1 MTCQDTTHI
10 AVDTSFKRMPLPTPK
25 KGERMADFISKFMGN
40 STAVKDYKDSKQR
53 YAVGASIFRDTK
65 KKQRKENLE
74 SDSSI
79 LSPNPEESFTDFLG
93 RFVSDEKMTELFPD
107 SSDRAE
113 IASEIYDNNELEM
126 MNDSESGSDATPIE
140 PAIPDKKE
148 VNDEEEEEDEEED
161 EEENLMTSSSGTG
174 APSGTIPTAVIQGQ
188 GASKKRK
195 QEYEEGDNMTLK
207 GVSVLTTG
215 MAKGHNLQID
225 STTLEQVKKCAEAFK
240 GGVKVNENHGAGIGD
255 IIGKLTNFRIEQSGD
270 QQKLLADLTFLKSR
284 QDRAK
289 YYMDL
294 ASEIPDAFGISISF
308 SGESQMNGQDFD
320 LARCSELYSA
330 DLVQHPASNPTG
342 LFSADCGCVTVDKK
356 ENINMENKPA
366 EPTDKKETPSYNME
380 DLGKQMAEFADRLS
394 ALEAKMNPASPEEP
408 KAEMEASAALD
419 PKIDKK
425 GAEGNPVG
433 DFSAVEAGKIE
444 LSGVLKEIRTEL
456 SKMVSAPVSH
466 SAPAVEEKK
475 PTTFSELV
483 NFEMKANNISKGEAL
498 RLCVGKYTEQY
509 RKELSAGG
517 FSKSF

>member
-1 MTCQDTTHI
+1 
-10 AVDTSFKRMPLPTPK
+10 MPLPTPK
-25 KGERMADFISKFMGN
+25 KGEKMADFISKFMGN

-53 YAVGASIFRDTK
+53 YAVGASIFRETK
-65 KKQRKENLE
+65 KKQRKSNLQ
-74 SDSSI
+74 SDSTI
-79 LSPNPEESFTDFLG
+79 ISPENDETFADFLN
-93 RFVSDEKMTELFPD
+93 RFVSDEGMIAMFPD
-107 SSDRAE
+107 SADRAE
-113 IASEIYDNNELEM
+113 VASEIYDNHEMQM
-126 MNDSESGSDATPIE
+126 MNDSESGSDSTPIE
-140 PAIPDKKE
+140 PAVSQKE
-148 VNDEEEEEDEEED
+148 DEDEENGGQED
-161 EEENLMTSSSGTG
+161 LMTSAGGANSGG
-174 APSGTIPTAVIQGQ
+174 APAGTIPTAVIQGQ
-188 GASKKRK
+188 GAAKKK
-195 QEYEEGDNMTLK
+195 KYNYEEGDDMTLK

-342 LFSADCGCVTVDKK
+342 LFSADCGCVTVDKE
-356 ENINMENKPA
+356 ENINMENKPTELA
-366 EPTDKKETPSYNME
+366 EKKETPSYNME
-380 DLGKQMAEFADRLS
+380 DLGKQMAEFATRLS
-394 ALEAKMNPASPEEP
+394 ALEAKVNTVTPEP
-408 KAEMEASAALD
+408 NSQMEATAPVSPA
-419 PKIDKK
+419 IDKK
-425 GAEGNPVG
+425 GKEGNPTE
-433 DFSAVEAGKIE
+433 DMSAVEAGKIE

-456 SKMVSAPVSH
+456 SKMVSAPIAH
-466 SAPAVEEKK
+466 SAPAVDEKK
-475 PTTFSELV
+475 PETFSELV

-517 FSKSF
+517 FKSF

>member
-1 MTCQDTTHI
+1 
-10 AVDTSFKRMPLPTPK
+10 MPLPTPK

-40 STAVKDYKDSKQR
+40 SIAVKDYKDSKQR

-65 KKQRKENLE
+65 KSQAKANLE

-126 MNDSESGSDATPIE
+126 MNDSESGSDSTPIE
-140 PAIPDKKE
+140 PAIKGE
-148 VNDEEEEEDEEED
+148 SDEDDEDEEDEE
-161 EEENLMTSSSGTG
+161 MGYASGGETT
-174 APSGTIPTAVIQGQ
+174 AGTIPTAVIQGQ
-188 GASKKRK
+188 GGAKKK
-195 QEYEEGDNMTLK
+195 KYNYEEGDDMTLK

-215 MAKGHNLQID
+215 TAKGHNLQID

-342 LFSADCGCVTVDKK
+342 LFSADCGCVTVDKG

-380 DLGKQMAEFADRLS
+380 DLGKRMEDLAYRLS
-394 ALEAKMNPASPEEP
+394 ALEAKMNSADKSDDESDD
-408 KAEMEASAALD
+408 KAEMGATAPVVAEKS
-419 PKIDKK
+419 DKEEK
-425 GAEGNPVG
+425 VEM
-433 DFSAVEAGKIE
+433 SAVEAGKIE

-456 SKMVSAPVSH
+456 SKMVSAPISH

>member
-1 MTCQDTTHI
+1 
-10 AVDTSFKRMPLPTPK
+10 MPLPTPK

-65 KKQRKENLE
+65 KKQAKANLE

-79 LSPNPEESFTDFLG
+79 ISPNPEESFTDFLG

-126 MNDSESGSDATPIE
+126 MNDSESGSDSTPIE
-140 PAIPDKKE
+140 PAIPQKE
-148 VNDEEEEEDEEED
+148 DEDEEDGGEEDDGEEEEE
-161 EEENLMTSSSGTG
+161 LMTP
-174 APSGTIPTAVIQGQ
+174 AGTIPTAVIQGQ
-188 GASKKRK
+188 GGAKKK
-195 QEYEEGDNMTLK
+195 NYNYEEGDDMTLK

-215 MAKGHNLQID
+215 TAKGHNLQID

-342 LFSADCGCVTVDKK
+342 LFSADCGCVTVDKG

-380 DLGKQMAEFADRLS
+380 DLGKQMAEFATRLS

-408 KAEMEASAALD
+408 KAEMEATA
-419 PKIDKK
+419 PVI
-425 GAEGNPVG
+425 AEKSEKEEKVEM
-433 DFSAVEAGKIE
+433 SAVEAGKIE

-456 SKMVSAPVSH
+456 SKMVSAPISH

-517 FSKSF
+517 FNKSF

>member
-1 MTCQDTTHI
+1 
-10 AVDTSFKRMPLPTPK
+10 MPLPTPK

-65 KKQRKENLE
+65 KKQAKANLE

-79 LSPNPEESFTDFLG
+79 ISPNPEESFTDFLG

-126 MNDSESGSDATPIE
+126 MNDSESGSDSTPIE
-140 PAIPDKKE
+140 PAIPKKE
-148 VNDEEEEEDEEED
+148 DEEDEGEEDDGEEEEE
-161 EEENLMTSSSGTG
+161 LMTP
-174 APSGTIPTAVIQGQ
+174 AGTIPTAVIQGQ
-188 GASKKRK
+188 GGAKKK
-195 QEYEEGDNMTLK
+195 NYNYEEGDDMTLK

-215 MAKGHNLQID
+215 TAKGHNLQID

-342 LFSADCGCVTVDKK
+342 LFSADCGCVTVDKGQ
-356 ENINMENKPA
+356 NINMENKPA

-380 DLGKQMAEFADRLS
+380 DLGKQMAEFATRLS

-408 KAEMEASAALD
+408 KDKMEATA
-419 PKIDKK
+419 PVV
-425 GAEGNPVG
+425 AEKSEKEEKVEM
-433 DFSAVEAGKIE
+433 SAVEAGKIE

-456 SKMVSAPVSH
+456 SKMVSAPISH

-517 FSKSF
+517 FNKSF

>member
-1 MTCQDTTHI
+1 
-10 AVDTSFKRMPLPTPK
+10 MPLPTPK

-65 KKQRKENLE
+65 KKQAKANLE

-79 LSPNPEESFTDFLG
+79 ISPNPEESFTDFLG

-126 MNDSESGSDATPIE
+126 MNDSESGSDSTPIE
-140 PAIPDKKE
+140 PAIPQKE
-148 VNDEEEEEDEEED
+148 NEEDEGEEDDGEEEEE
-161 EEENLMTSSSGTG
+161 LMTP
-174 APSGTIPTAVIQGQ
+174 AGTIPTAVIQGQ
-188 GASKKRK
+188 GATKKK
-195 QEYEEGDNMTLK
+195 NYNYEEGDDMTLK

-215 MAKGHNLQID
+215 TAKGHNLQID

-342 LFSADCGCVTVDKK
+342 LFSADCGCVTVDKG

-380 DLGKQMAEFADRLS
+380 DLGKQMAEFATRLS
-394 ALEAKMNPASPEEP
+394 ALEAKMNPVAPEEP
-408 KAEMEASAALD
+408 KAEMEATTPVVAEKS
-419 PKIDKK
+419 DKEEK
-425 GAEGNPVG
+425 VEM
-433 DFSAVEAGKIE
+433 SAVEAGKIE

-456 SKMVSAPVSH
+456 SKMVSAPISH

-517 FSKSF
+517 FNKSF

>member
-1 MTCQDTTHI
+1 
-10 AVDTSFKRMPLPTPK
+10 MPLPTPK

-65 KKQRKENLE
+65 KNQAKANLE

-174 APSGTIPTAVIQGQ
+174 APDGTIPTAVIQGQ

-366 EPTDKKETPSYNME
+366 ETTDKKDTPSYNME
-380 DLGKQMAEFADRLS
+380 DLGKRMEDLAYRLS
-394 ALEAKMNPASPEEP
+394 ALEAKMNSADKSEDKSDD
-408 KAEMEASAALD
+408 KAEMGATAPVVAEKS
-419 PKIDKK
+419 DKEEK
-425 GAEGNPVG
+425 VEM
-433 DFSAVEAGKIE
+433 SAVDAGKIE

>member
-1 MTCQDTTHI
+1 
-10 AVDTSFKRMPLPTPK
+10 MPLPTPK

-79 LSPNPEESFTDFLG
+79 LSPNPDESFTDFLG
-93 RFVSDEKMTELFPD
+93 RFVSDEGMMALFPD

-113 IASEIYDNNELEM
+113 IASEIFDNNEMEM
-126 MNDSESGSDATPIE
+126 INDSESGSDSTPIE
-140 PAIPDKKE
+140 PAVSQNED
-148 VNDEEEEEDEEED
+148 EDEEQED
-161 EEENLMTSSSGTG
+161 LMSSASGANGGG
-174 APSGTIPTAVIQGQ
+174 APAGTIPTAVIQGQ
-188 GASKKRK
+188 GGEKKK
-195 QEYEEGDNMTLK
+195 KYNYEEGDDMTLS

-225 STTLEQVKKCAEAFK
+225 STTLEQVKKCAEQFK

-270 QQKLLADLTFLKSR
+270 QKKLLADLTFLKSR

-342 LFSADCGCVTVDKK
+342 LFSADCGCVTVDKG
-356 ENINMENKPA
+356 ENINMEHKPA
-366 EPTDKKETPSYNME
+366 EPTDKMETPSYNME
-380 DLGKQMAEFADRLS
+380 DLGKQMAEFATRLS
-394 ALEAKMNPASPEEP
+394 ALEAKMNPVDEAKDQAED
-408 KAEMEASAALD
+408 KAEMEATA
-419 PKIDKK
+419 PVIDKK
-425 GAEGNPVG
+425 GAEGNPVE

-456 SKMVSAPVSH
+456 SKMVSAPIAH

-517 FSKSF
+517 FKSF

>member
-1 MTCQDTTHI
+1 
-10 AVDTSFKRMPLPTPK
+10 MPLPTPK
-25 KGERMADFISKFMGN
+25 KGEKMADFISKFMGN

-65 KKQRKENLE
+65 KKQAKANLE

-79 LSPNPEESFTDFLG
+79 ISPNPDETFTDFLG
-93 RFVSDEKMTELFPD
+93 RFVSDERMTELFPD

-126 MNDSESGSDATPIE
+126 MNDSESGSDSTPIE
-140 PAIPDKKE
+140 PAIPQKE
-148 VNDEEEEEDEEED
+148 DEDEEDGGEEDDGEEEEE
-161 EEENLMTSSSGTG
+161 LMTPSGGANGGG
-174 APSGTIPTAVIQGQ
+174 APAGTIPTAVIQGQ
-188 GASKKRK
+188 GASKNKK
-195 QEYEEGDNMTLK
+195 QEYEEGGNMTLK

-215 MAKGHNLQID
+215 TAKGHNLQID

-342 LFSADCGCVTVDKK
+342 LFSADCGCVTVDKG

-366 EPTDKKETPSYNME
+366 EPTEKKETPSYNME
-380 DLGKQMAEFADRLS
+380 DLGKQMAEFATRLS
-394 ALEAKMNPASPEEP
+394 ALEAKMNPVAPEEP
-408 KAEMEASAALD
+408 KAEMEATAPVVAEKS
-419 PKIDKK
+419 DKEEK
-425 GAEGNPVG
+425 VEM
-433 DFSAVEAGKIE
+433 SAVEAGKIE

-456 SKMVSAPVSH
+456 SKMVSAPISH

-517 FSKSF
+517 FNKSF

>member
-1 MTCQDTTHI
+1 
-10 AVDTSFKRMPLPTPK
+10 MPLPTPK

-65 KKQRKENLE
+65 KKQAKANLE

-79 LSPNPEESFTDFLG
+79 ISPNPEESFTDFLG

-126 MNDSESGSDATPIE
+126 MNDSESGSDSTPIE
-140 PAIPDKKE
+140 PAIPQKE
-148 VNDEEEEEDEEED
+148 DEEDEGEEDDGEEEEE
-161 EEENLMTSSSGTG
+161 LMTP
-174 APSGTIPTAVIQGQ
+174 AGTIPTAVIQGQ
-188 GASKKRK
+188 GGAKKK
-195 QEYEEGDNMTLK
+195 NYNYEEGDDMTLK

-215 MAKGHNLQID
+215 TAKGHNLQID

-342 LFSADCGCVTVDKK
+342 LFSADCGCVTVDKG

-380 DLGKQMAEFADRLS
+380 DLGKQMAEFATRLS

-408 KAEMEASAALD
+408 KAEMEATA
-419 PKIDKK
+419 PVV
-425 GAEGNPVG
+425 AEKSEKEEKVEM
-433 DFSAVEAGKIE
+433 SAVEAGKIE

-456 SKMVSAPVSH
+456 SKMVSAPISH

-517 FSKSF
+517 FNKSF

>member
-1 MTCQDTTHI
+1 
-10 AVDTSFKRMPLPTPK
+10 MPLPTPK
-25 KGERMADFISKFMGN
+25 KGEKMADFISKFMGN

-53 YAVGASIFRDTK
+53 YAVGASIFRETK
-65 KKQRKENLE
+65 KKQRKSNLQ
-74 SDSSI
+74 SDSTI
-79 LSPNPEESFTDFLG
+79 ISPEGDETFADFLN
-93 RFVSDEKMTELFPD
+93 RFVSDERMIAMFPD
-107 SSDRAE
+107 SADRAE
-113 IASEIYDNNELEM
+113 VASEIYDNHEMQM
-126 MNDSESGSDATPIE
+126 MNDSESGSDSTPIE
-140 PAIPDKKE
+140 PAVSQKE
-148 VNDEEEEEDEEED
+148 DEDEEDGGQED
-161 EEENLMTSSSGTG
+161 LMSSAGGANGGG
-174 APSGTIPTAVIQGQ
+174 APAGTIPTAVIQGQ
-188 GASKKRK
+188 GGAKKK
-195 QEYEEGDNMTLK
+195 KYNYEEGDDMTLK

-255 IIGKLTNFRIEQSGD
+255 IIGKLTNFRIEQNGD

-342 LFSADCGCVTVDKK
+342 LFSADCGCVTVDKG

-380 DLGKQMAEFADRLS
+380 DLGKQMAEFATRLS
-394 ALEAKMNPASPEEP
+394 ALEAKMNPVDEAKDQAED
-408 KAEMEASAALD
+408 KAEMEASAALN

-425 GAEGNPVG
+425 GSEGNPTQ
-433 DFSAVEAGKIE
+433 DMSAINAGKIE

-456 SKMVSAPVSH
+456 SKMVSAPISH

-517 FSKSF
+517 FKSF

>member
-1 MTCQDTTHI
+1 
-10 AVDTSFKRMPLPTPK
+10 MPLPTPK

-65 KKQRKENLE
+65 KKQAKANLE

-79 LSPNPEESFTDFLG
+79 ISPNPEESFTDFLG

-126 MNDSESGSDATPIE
+126 MNDSESGSDSTPIE
-140 PAIPDKKE
+140 PAIPQKE
-148 VNDEEEEEDEEED
+148 NEEDEGEEDDGEEEEE
-161 EEENLMTSSSGTG
+161 LMTP
-174 APSGTIPTAVIQGQ
+174 AGTIPTAVIQGQ
-188 GASKKRK
+188 GATKKK
-195 QEYEEGDNMTLK
+195 NYNYEEGDDMTLK

-215 MAKGHNLQID
+215 TAKGHNLQID

-342 LFSADCGCVTVDKK
+342 LFSADCGCVTVDKGQ
-356 ENINMENKPA
+356 NINMENKPA

-380 DLGKQMAEFADRLS
+380 DLGKQMAEFATRLS

-408 KAEMEASAALD
+408 KDEMEATA
-419 PKIDKK
+419 PVV
-425 GAEGNPVG
+425 AEKSEKEEKVEM
-433 DFSAVEAGKIE
+433 SAVEAGKIE

-456 SKMVSAPVSH
+456 SKMVSAPISH

-517 FSKSF
+517 FNKSF

>member
-1 MTCQDTTHI
+1 
-10 AVDTSFKRMPLPTPK
+10 MPLPTPK
-25 KGERMADFISKFMGN
+25 KGEKMADFISKFMGN

-65 KKQRKENLE
+65 KKQRRENLE

-79 LSPNPEESFTDFLG
+79 LSPNPDESFTDFLG
-93 RFVSDEKMTELFPD
+93 RFVSDEGMMALFPD

-113 IASEIYDNNELEM
+113 IASEIFDNNEMEM
-126 MNDSESGSDATPIE
+126 INNSESGSDSTPIE
-140 PAIPDKKE
+140 PAVSQNED
-148 VNDEEEEEDEEED
+148 EDEEQED
-161 EEENLMTSSSGTG
+161 LMSSAGGANGGG

-188 GASKKRK
+188 GGAKKK
-195 QEYEEGDNMTLK
+195 KYNYEEGDNMTLK

-342 LFSADCGCVTVDKK
+342 LFSADCGCVTVDKG

-366 EPTDKKETPSYNME
+366 ETTDKKETPSYNME

-425 GAEGNPVG
+425 GSEGNPVG

-456 SKMVSAPVSH
+456 SKMVSAPISH

-517 FSKSF
+517 FKSF

>member
-1 MTCQDTTHI
+1 
-10 AVDTSFKRMPLPTPK
+10 MPLPTPK

-65 KKQRKENLE
+65 KKQAKANLE

-79 LSPNPEESFTDFLG
+79 ISPNPEESFTDFLG

-126 MNDSESGSDATPIE
+126 MNDSESGSDSTPIE
-140 PAIPDKKE
+140 PAIPQKE
-148 VNDEEEEEDEEED
+148 DEDEEDGGEEDDGEEEEE
-161 EEENLMTSSSGTG
+161 LMTP
-174 APSGTIPTAVIQGQ
+174 AGTIPTAVIQGQ
-188 GASKKRK
+188 GGAKKK
-195 QEYEEGDNMTLK
+195 NYNYEEGDDMTLK

-215 MAKGHNLQID
+215 TAKGHNLQID

-342 LFSADCGCVTVDKK
+342 LFSADCGCVTVDKG

-380 DLGKQMAEFADRLS
+380 DLGKQMAEFATRLS

-408 KAEMEASAALD
+408 KAEMEATA
-419 PKIDKK
+419 PVV
-425 GAEGNPVG
+425 AEKSEKEEKVEM
-433 DFSAVEAGKIE
+433 SAVEAGKIE

-456 SKMVSAPVSH
+456 SKMVSAPISH

-517 FSKSF
+517 FNKSF

>member
-1 MTCQDTTHI
+1 
-10 AVDTSFKRMPLPTPK
+10 MPLPTPK

-65 KKQRKENLE
+65 KKQAKANLE

-79 LSPNPEESFTDFLG
+79 ISPNPEESFTDFLG

-126 MNDSESGSDATPIE
+126 MNDSESGSDSTPIE
-140 PAIPDKKE
+140 PAIPQKE
-148 VNDEEEEEDEEED
+148 DEDEEDGGEEDDGEEEEE
-161 EEENLMTSSSGTG
+161 LMTPSGGANGGG
-174 APSGTIPTAVIQGQ
+174 APAGTIPTAVIQGQ
-188 GASKKRK
+188 GGAKKK
-195 QEYEEGDNMTLK
+195 NYNYEEGDDMTLK

-215 MAKGHNLQID
+215 TAKGHNLQID

-342 LFSADCGCVTVDKK
+342 LFSADCGCVTVDKG

-380 DLGKQMAEFADRLS
+380 DLGKQMAEFATRLS

-408 KAEMEASAALD
+408 KAEMEATA
-419 PKIDKK
+419 PVV
-425 GAEGNPVG
+425 AEKSEKEEKVEM
-433 DFSAVEAGKIE
+433 SAVEAGKIE

-456 SKMVSAPVSH
+456 SKMVSAPISH

-517 FSKSF
+517 FNKSF

>member
-1 MTCQDTTHI
+1 
-10 AVDTSFKRMPLPTPK
+10 MPLPTPK

-65 KKQRKENLE
+65 KKQTKASLE

-79 LSPNPEESFTDFLG
+79 ISPNPEESFTDFLG

-126 MNDSESGSDATPIE
+126 MNDSESGSDSTPIE
-140 PAIPDKKE
+140 PAIPQKE
-148 VNDEEEEEDEEED
+148 DEEDEGEEDDGEEEEE
-161 EEENLMTSSSGTG
+161 LMTP
-174 APSGTIPTAVIQGQ
+174 AGTIPTAVIQGQ
-188 GASKKRK
+188 GGAKKK
-195 QEYEEGDNMTLK
+195 KYNYEEGDDMTLK

-215 MAKGHNLQID
+215 TAKGHNLQID
-225 STTLEQVKKCAEAFK
+225 STTLEQVKKCAEAFR

-308 SGESQMNGQDFD
+308 SGESQINGQDFD

-342 LFSADCGCVTVDKK
+342 LFSADCGCVTVDKG

-380 DLGKQMAEFADRLS
+380 DLGKQMAEFATRLS

-408 KAEMEASAALD
+408 KAEMEATA
-419 PKIDKK
+419 PVV
-425 GAEGNPVG
+425 AEKSEKEEKVEM
-433 DFSAVEAGKIE
+433 SAVEAGKIE

-456 SKMVSAPVSH
+456 SKMVSAPISH

-517 FSKSF
+517 FNKSF